1 MLAGLAA
8 VGASHSEASSGLL
21 IICIAQGVLAIVLSL
36 IYRVPVKFSWSTPGA
51 ALLVATAGVTGHFA
65 EAVAAFV
72 VAAILVIV
80 VGLWPA
86 LEKLIGR
93 IPPPISSAM
102 VAGILFPLCLAPV
115 TAAVHIPLLA
125 IPVILVWLVL
135 YRLAPRWAV
144 PAAIVLA
151 VVLLAATA
159 GADWLHG
166 ASLMPQLVFVA
177 PSFDLRVVASLAIPL
192 FVVTMA
198 GQNIPGATILNS
210 FGYRAPVRA
219 SLVGSGALSAV
230 GALFGGITINLA
242 ALTQALTAGPEASP
256 DRSKRWIAPVSAG
269 CTYIAFGLL
278 AGIATAFVAA
288 SPPLLIEAVAG
299 LALLGALVGA
309 VTAAIES
316 PAGRLPAIA
325 TFLVTASGI
334 TILGIGSAFWGLVV
348 GAVFVLW
355 LGWARRR
362 SDGPL
367 QPERALL
374 DGIAADAADA
384 PDAPAADRSS
394 R

>member
-8 VGASHSEASSGLL
+8 VGASHSQASSGLL
-21 IICIAQGVLAIVLSL
+21 VICIAQGVLAIVLSL
-36 IYRVPVKFSWSTPGA
+36 IYRMPIKFAWSTPGA
-51 ALLVATAGVTGHFA
+51 ALLVATAGITGRFA

-72 VAAILVIV
+72 VAAVLIIV

-86 LEKLIGR
+86 LERMIGR
-93 IPPPISSAM
+93 IPRPISNAM

-115 TAAVHIPLLA
+115 TAAVSIPLLA

-144 PAAIVLA
+144 PSAIVLA
-151 VVLLAATA
+151 VILLAGTA
-159 GADWLHG
+159 GTGWIHG
-166 ASLMPQLVFVA
+166 ATLMPQLDFVA
-177 PSFDLRVVASLAIPL
+177 PSFDLRVVVSLAIPL
-192 FVVTMA
+192 FIVTMA
-198 GQNIPGATILNS
+198 GQNIPGATILSS

-219 SLVGSGALSAV
+219 SLIGSGALSAV

-256 DRSKRWIAPVSAG
+256 DRAKRWIAPVSAG
-269 CTYIAFGLL
+269 CTYIALGLL
-278 AGIATAFVAA
+278 AGFATAFVAA

-299 LALLGALVGA
+299 LALLGAFIGA
-309 VTAAIES
+309 VTAAMES
-316 PAGRLPAIA
+316 PPGRHSAIA

-362 SDGPL
+362 PGVAT
-367 QPERALL
+367 QRERVTHNEA
-374 DGIAADAADA
+374 DIADEPAPA
-384 PDAPAADRSS
+384 PDRS
-394 R
+394 